1 MSIEYP
7 YLERYL
13 MQFAPY
19 SNLSLQ
25 TMAANGC
32 VAFNELVRPS
42 ALEAVRQLLEVRGI
56 PVPERETIIA
66 AKAME
71 MQATQELATQEGLT
85 YTAAQQLAVQRGII
99 VAGVE
104 PSPWKAALAIGG
116 IIGIGAVIYFSSK

>member
-56 PVPERETIIA
+56 PVPERETITA

-85 YTAAQQLAVQRGII
+85 YTAAQQLAVQRGI
-99 VAGVE
+99 VAGIE
-104 PSPWKAALAIGG
+104 PSPWKALLAIGG

>member
-19 SNLSLQ
+19 SDLSLQ

-32 VAFNELVRPS
+32 IAFNELVRPS

-56 PVPERETIIA
+56 PVPERETITA

-71 MQATQELATQEGLT
+71 MQATQELAAQEGLT
-85 YTAAQQLAVQRGII
+85 YTAAQQLAVQRGI

-104 PSPWKAALAIGG
+104 PSPWKALLAIGG